1 VAIDI
6 VVPDLGE
13 SVTEA
18 TVAGWLKQPGD
29 GVGADEPVVELET
42 DKATVE
48 LGAPKAGVLIEIL
61 VAEGEDVE
69 VGAVLAR
76 LEEGAAP
83 ATTEPST
90 SPKTTPV
97 APSSPSS
104 PPPSSS
110 TYPDATPSFD
120 PRGVIGSGSDG
131 RVTTADL
138 KASLGIAPEQLGP
151 AVRRM
156 LEENGLDPARIPASG
171 RDGRITKEDVIDY
184 LESGA
189 AEPVAQLES
198 SAVASRAEASEPR
211 EERVKM
217 SRMRRTIATRLK
229 EAQDTAAILTTFNE
243 VDMGAVMALRKKHRD
258 AFEAKHGVRL
268 GFTSFFAKAC
278 VAALTAVPGVNAE
291 LDGNEIIYKRYYD
304 IGMAVASP
312 NGLVVPVIRDCA
324 GKTFAEIEEE
334 LARLA
339 ARANDGSL
347 TTEEMTGGT
356 FSITNGGVFGSLL
369 STPILNRPQSGILGL
384 HKIEERPVAVKGEV
398 VIRPMMYLA
407 LSYDH
412 RLIDGRE
419 AVTFLVKVKE
429 SIEDPE
435 RLLLDL

>member
-1 VAIDI
+1 MAIDI

-48 LGAPKAGVLIEIL
+48 LGAPKAGVLVEIL
-61 VAEGEDVE
+61 VPEGEDVE

-76 LEEGAAP
+76 LEEGDAPVVAKPAAKTETEPDAAP
-83 ATTEPST
+83 AARPRTEPVASE
-90 SPKTTPV
+90 TT
-97 APSSPSS
+97 
-104 PPPSSS
+104 
-110 TYPDATPSFD
+110 SFD
-120 PRGVIGSGSDG
+120 PRSITGSGADG
-131 RVTTADL
+131 RVTAADL
-138 KASLGIAPEQLGP
+138 QASLGIAPEQLGP

-156 LEENGLDPARIPASG
+156 LDENGLDPARIPASG
-171 RDGRITKEDVIDY
+171 RGGRITKEDVLDY
-184 LESGA
+184 LESRAPEPA
-189 AEPVAQLES
+189 ARSVAELES
-198 SAVASRAEASEPR
+198 PSTSAARADEPR

-243 VDMGAVMALRKKHRD
+243 VDMGAVMALRKKHRE

-278 VAALTAVPGVNAE
+278 VAALSEVPGVNAE
-291 LDGNEIIYKRYYD
+291 LDGNEIVYKRYYD

-312 NGLVVPVIRDCA
+312 TGLVVPVIRDCA

-339 ARANDGSL
+339 GRANDGTL

-384 HKIEERPVAVKGEV
+384 HKIEERPVAMDGEV

-435 RLLLDL
+435 RLMLGL